1 MPFQKGNKISTG
13 RPKGTPNKIT
23 SLVRESL
30 SIYVQ
35 EILNTIDINNLEDS
49 DKIRLALGVMSYIIP
64 KQKAVLD
71 LREEKPKEVTIQ
83 FIDNEGKDISD
94 QYQSEIETMKKCD
107 ANDRGLAMDMH
118 NIIRGD
124 ESKCIIN

>member
-1 MPFQKGNKISTG
+1 MAKGYKTG
-13 RPKGTPNKIT
+13 GRSAGTPNRIT
-23 SLVRESL
+23 SLVRENL
-30 SIYVQ
+30 TTYIIECINSIDV
-35 EILNTIDINNLEDS
+35 NNLEDS
-49 DKIRLALGVMSYIIP
+49 DKVRLALGMLQYVIP
-64 KQKAVLD
+64 KRKAVED
-71 LREEKPKEVTIQ
+71 LRKEKPKEVTIQ
-83 FIDNEGKDISD
+83 FIDSNGVDVSN

>member
-1 MPFQKGNKISTG
+1 M
-13 RPKGTPNKIT
+13 
-23 SLVRESL
+23 
-30 SIYVQ
+30 
-35 EILNTIDINNLEDS
+35 
-49 DKIRLALGVMSYIIP
+49 MSYIIP

-71 LREEKPKEVTIQ
+71 LREEKPKEETIQ

>member
-1 MPFQKGNKISTG
+1 MPFERGNKISTG

-30 SIYVQ
+30 SSYVQ

-64 KQKAVLD
+64 KQKAIQD

-83 FIDNEGKDISD
+83 FVDSNGVDVSN